1 MKFGLTVLRV
11 IVGALY
17 IGHGTQKLFGWFGGH
32 GLEGTGQFMETLG
45 LKPGRRQALASGAAE
60 AGGGALLALG
70 LLTPVAVSA
79 LIGVMSTAIKTV
91 HLEHGPWVTDNG
103 YEYPLSLIAALVAIA
118 DVGPG
123 EMSLDHALDIEVN
136 GPVVAL
142 LALAAGVGGAALLT
156 RGAGTEAPSVVP
168 VPAPEPAASAS

>member
-11 IVGALY
+11 IVGALFV
-17 IGHGTQKLFGWFGGH
+17 GHGTQKLFGWFGGH

-70 LLTPVAVSA
+70 LLTPVAVAA
-79 LIGVMSTAIKTV
+79 LIGVLSTAIKTV
-91 HLEHGPWVTDNG
+91 HLEHGPWATDNG
-103 YEYPLSLIAALVAIA
+103 YEYPLALIAALVAIA

-123 EMSLDHALDIEVN
+123 DISLDRALDIEVS

-142 LALAAGVGGAALLT
+142 LALGAGVGGAALLT
-156 RGAGTEAPSVVP
+156 RGGGTEAPSAVP
-168 VPAPEPAASAS
+168 APAPEPAAAS

>member
-1 MKFGLTVLRV
+1 MKFGLTVLRA
-11 IVGALY
+11 IVGALF

-70 LLTPVAVSA
+70 LLTPVAVAA

-91 HLEHGPWVTDNG
+91 HLEHGPWAQDNG
-103 YEYPLSLIAALVAIA
+103 FEYPLALIAALVAIA

-123 EMSLDHALDIEVN
+123 DMSLDRALDIDVS

-142 LALAAGVGGAALLT
+142 LALGAGVGGAALLT
-156 RGAGTEAPSVVP
+156 RGGGTEAPSVVP
-168 VPAPEPAASAS
+168 APEPQAAAAS